1 MATPCLLVCQV
12 CQLSGSDRP
21 DGPTT
26 GEHLLAQLQAL
37 AAEAGSGLSI
47 QGTGCLWS
55 CHRPGSVTFVCP
67 GKYTYHFVEVSPWAD
82 GANLLRFGELYR
94 ASDDGYVLPARLPAS
109 LRPKLLVRIP
119 PAPSRATAAEP
130 S

>member
-1 MATPCLLVCQV
+1 MTSPCLFVCQV
-12 CQLSGSDRP
+12 CQLSGSERP
-21 DGPTT
+21 DSPTT

-55 CHRPGSVTFVCP
+55 CHRPCTVTFVCP
-67 GKYTYHFVEVSPWAD
+67 GKYTYHFVEVSPGAD
-82 GANLLRFGELYR
+82 GADLLRFGGLYR
-94 ASDDGYVLPARLPAS
+94 ASDNGYVLPAKLPAP

-119 PAPSRATAAEP
+119 PAPSNAMAAEP